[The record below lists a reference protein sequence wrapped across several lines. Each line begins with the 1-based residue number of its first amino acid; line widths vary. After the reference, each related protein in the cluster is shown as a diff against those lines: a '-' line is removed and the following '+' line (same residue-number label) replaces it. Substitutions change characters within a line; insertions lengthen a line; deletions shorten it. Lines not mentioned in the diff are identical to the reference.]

1 MKSIMLILIL
11 ISGLEIFFSIFT
23 HLISFIISMFKKNYN
38 MSQKMKD
45 AIKLVSVAIFMVSV
59 FYFLLEFVKVM
70 AKLFNIPLDKG
81 ILDIFK

>member
-23 HLISFIISMFKKNYN
+23 HLISFIINIFKKDYS

-45 AIKLVSVAIFMVSV
+45 VIKLVSVAIFMISV

-70 AKLFNIPLDKG
+70 AKLFGIPLGKG

>member
-1 MKSIMLILIL
+1 MKTIMLFLIL

-23 HLISFIISMFKKNYN
+23 YLINFIISLFKKDYN
-38 MSQKMKD
+38 MSQKVKD
-45 AIKLVSVAIFMVSV
+45 AIKLVSVAVFMVSV

-70 AKLFNIPLDKG
+70 AKLFNIPLDKS